1 VEIVCIHA
9 GERMSVFDICQVIR
23 AMAIPPSDVR
33 DSPRRGSGSPTPRCA
48 RLCDLAQ
55 WRVKNSE

>member
-1 VEIVCIHA
+1 
-9 GERMSVFDICQVIR
+9 MSVFDICQVIR
-23 AMAIPPSDVR
+23 AMAIPPSDVL

-48 RLCDLAQ
+48 PLCELAQ